1 MERMVEHVELDSVRP
16 GMTVTL
22 NGREIGRIEDL
33 ILQPDN
39 LHVLRFITRRASTGQ
54 RIAIPIEWLRRRVER
69 ERVEDR
75 ERTRLELLRQLLP
88 LVDDLDRALA
98 HLPPELVSHPWT
110 QGVSL
115 GQRRFVEAL
124 RQLGLERFGTNGDR
138 FDPTVHEAVA
148 YEERPDATE
157 QLVLNVL
164 RPGYRA
170 SGRLLRPAQVVVV
183 GPPSQ
188 SEHPPRSN
196 GGTRQSVATIEQNLS
211 D

>member
-1 MERMVEHVELDSVRP
+1 MSEVHEPVSAKHDRPVGLETEPTGTSAERALDLLRRERANF
-16 GMTVTL
+16 L
-22 NGREIGRIEDL
+22 NYK
-33 ILQPDN
+33 
-39 LHVLRFITRRASTGQ
+39 
-54 RIAIPIEWLRRRVER
+54 RRVER

-75 ERTRLELLRQLLP
+75 ERARLELLRQLLP

-98 HLPPELVSHPWT
+98 HLPPELVGHAWT

-188 SEHPPRSN
+188 SEHPPRHN
-196 GGTRQSVATIEQNLS
+196 RGTRQSVATIEQNLS